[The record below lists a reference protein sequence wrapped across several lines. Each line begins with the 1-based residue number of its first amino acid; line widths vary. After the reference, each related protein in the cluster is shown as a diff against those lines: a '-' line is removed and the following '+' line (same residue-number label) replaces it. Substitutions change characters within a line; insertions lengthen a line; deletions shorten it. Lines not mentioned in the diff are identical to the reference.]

1 VACGEFFSLNS
12 VINSLQNELKELG
25 IYNSD
30 TSIEYG
36 QERPGDVRNSLADI
50 SQTKADL
57 GYASIVYFDDGIRK
71 YLEKFKN

>member
-1 VACGEFFSLNS
+1 MKTASGLSPS
-12 VINSLQNELKELG
+12 S
-25 IYNSD
+25 
-30 TSIEYG
+30 
-36 QERPGDVRNSLADI
+36 VRNSLADI